1 MRSLEFWILAYL
13 LNSLW
18 QVPLLFAAGWL
29 AARALRSVGAAAE
42 HRVWVIVLL
51 LQSLLPACSI
61 FPWEWL
67 RTLSFWS
74 WRASGAGDAHVSV
87 VTGAGSG
94 IGVLQLPG
102 VLLIA
107 VEILYAAVS
116 VYFAARF
123 LWRGTTL
130 SAMRREAV
138 AVRLTGEAALFWA
151 RCSSRFE
158 MDDVSIAASSRIFSP
173 VTMGLRRKLL
183 LLPVSMVGVLPEC
196 DLHTVI
202 AHEFAHMHRKD
213 FVKNLLYE
221 LLSLPVTY
229 HPLLWLT
236 RARIME
242 SREMVCDQIASS
254 MTGRNEYARS
264 LLRLASLMV
273 AGTLGNTPHTIGIFD
288 ANAFERRIMNLTEK
302 HKEIR
307 GVRRVA
313 AVAVCAAVGLAT
325 CGSALALGMHVDAIS
340 AGDDSNAAKS
350 PKQLSVP
357 ADVMARNLLTKA
369 VPVYPPAA
377 KKAKIQGKVVLSA
390 VIGKDGNVENL
401 QVLSGPNELQQS
413 SLDAVRQWTYK
424 PYLLNGDP
432 VEVKTTVNVIYS
444 LNPATLQH

>member
-29 AARALRSVGAAAE
+29 AARLLRSAGTVVE
-42 HRVWVIVLL
+42 HRIWVLVLL

-74 WRASGAGDAHVSV
+74 WGASRAGDAHVSAV
-87 VTGAGSG
+87 MGAGTGAGMLH
-94 IGVLQLPG
+94 VPA

-107 VEILYAAVS
+107 IAILYATVS
-116 VYFAARF
+116 AYFVARF
-123 LWRGTTL
+123 LWRSATL
-130 SAMRREAV
+130 TALRGEAV
-138 AVRLTGEAALFWA
+138 AVLLTGEAASFWA
-151 RCSSRFE
+151 RCSSRF
-158 MDDVSIAASSRIFSP
+158 DTNDVTIAASSRIFSP
-173 VTMGLRRKLL
+173 VTLGWRRKLL
-183 LLPVSMVGVLPEC
+183 LLPVTMVDVLPEL

-202 AHEFAHMHRKD
+202 AHEFAHMQRKD
-213 FVKNLLYE
+213 FTKNLLYE
-221 LLSLPVTY
+221 FLSLPVAY

-242 SREMVCDQIASS
+242 SREIVCDQMAAA

-273 AGTLGNTPHTIGIFD
+273 AGTLSRTPHTIGIFD
-288 ANAFERRIMNLTEK
+288 ANALERRLMNLTEK

-307 GVRRVA
+307 GLRRVA
-313 AVAVCAAVGLAT
+313 MVVACAALGLAT
-325 CGSALALGMHVDAIS
+325 CGSALALGMHV
-340 AGDDSNAAKS
+340 NAASTSDASKP
-350 PKQLSVP
+350 PKQLSVSS
-357 ADVMARNLLTKA
+357 DVMAENLLNK
-369 VPVYPPAA
+369 VMPVYPADA
-377 KKAKIQGKVVLSA
+377 KKARIQGTVVLG
-390 VIGKDGNVENL
+390 VLIGKDGNILNL
-401 QVLSGPNELQQS
+401 KVLSGPSQLQQS

-432 VEVKTTVNVIYS
+432 IEVKSTVNVVYS
-444 LNPATLQH
+444 LGK

>member
-18 QVPLLFAAGWL
+18 QVPLLFAAGWV
-29 AARALRSVGAAAE
+29 ASRVLRSAGPLVE
-42 HRVWVIVLL
+42 HRVWVLVLL

-74 WRASGAGDAHVSV
+74 WRAGRAGDAHVSV
-87 VTGAGSG
+87 VMGAGTG
-94 IGVLQLPG
+94 TRVLHLPD
-102 VLLIA
+102 VLLIVIA
-107 VEILYAAVS
+107 ILYATVS
-116 VYFAARF
+116 AYFVARF
-123 LWRGTTL
+123 LWRSATL

-138 AVRLTGEAALFWA
+138 AVLLTGEAALFWA

-158 MDDVSIAASSRIFSP
+158 MNGVSIAASSRIFSP

-183 LLPVSMVGVLPEC
+183 LLPVTMVDVLPEL

-213 FVKNLLYE
+213 FMKNLLYE

-242 SREMVCDQIASS
+242 SREIVCDQMAAA

-273 AGTLGNTPHTIGIFD
+273 AGTLGSTPHTID
-288 ANAFERRIMNLTEK
+288 ANAFERRLMNLTEK

-313 AVAVCAAVGLAT
+313 LVAACAALGLAT
-325 CGSALALGMHVDAIS
+325 CGSALALGMHVDAGS
-340 AGDDSNAAKS
+340 ASNNSSPSKP
-350 PKQLSVP
+350 PKQLSVS
-357 ADVMARNLLTKA
+357 ADVMAGNLLNKV
-369 VPVYPPAA
+369 VPVYPAEA
-377 KKAKIQGKVVLSA
+377 KKARIQGTVVLDA
-390 VIGKDGNVENL
+390 VISKDGKVENL
-401 QVLSGPNELQQS
+401 RVLSGPNQLQQS
-413 SLDAVRQWTYK
+413 SIDAVRQWTYK
-424 PYLLNGDP
+424 PFLLNGDP
-432 VEVKTTVNVIYS
+432 IEVKTTVNVNYE
-444 LNPATLQH
+444 LKQ

>member
-29 AARALRSVGAAAE
+29 AARALRSLGAAAE
-42 HRVWVIVLL
+42 HRVWVIALM

-61 FPWEWL
+61 FPSEWL
-67 RTLSFWS
+67 RTLSFWGRQAS
-74 WRASGAGDAHVSV
+74 RAGEAHVSV
-87 VTGAGSG
+87 LMGAGTG
-94 IGVLQLPG
+94 IAVLQLPG
-102 VLLIA
+102 VLLTTIA
-107 VEILYAAVS
+107 ILYAAVS
-116 VYFAARF
+116 AYFAARF

-138 AVRLTGEAALFWA
+138 AVLLTGEAALFWA
-151 RCSSRFE
+151 RCSRRFE
-158 MDDVSIAASSRIFSP
+158 INDASIAASSRILGP

-183 LLPVSMVGVLPEC
+183 LLPVTMVGVLPEV

-213 FVKNLLYE
+213 FMKNLLYE

-242 SREMVCDQIASS
+242 SREMVCDQMAAA

-264 LLRLASLMV
+264 LLRLASLLV
-273 AGTLGNTPHTIGIFD
+273 AGTLGRTPHTIGIFD
-288 ANAFERRIMNLTEK
+288 ANAFERRLMNLTEK

-313 AVAVCAAVGLAT
+313 IVAACAALGLAT
-325 CGSALALGMHVDAIS
+325 CGSALAMGMHVNAGSASDAS
-340 AGDDSNAAKS
+340 DASKPTS
-350 PKQLSVP
+350 PLTVP
-357 ADVMARNLLTKA
+357 AKVMAENLLTK
-369 VPVYPPAA
+369 VMPEYPPAA
-377 KKAKIQGKVVLSA
+377 KKAKIQGTVVLSA
-390 VIGKDGNVENL
+390 VIGKDGSVENL
-401 QVLSGPNELQQS
+401 KVISGPEELQQS

-424 PYLLNGDP
+424 PYRLNGDD
-432 VEVKTTVNVIYS
+432 VEVKTTVNVVYS
-444 LNPATLQH
+444 LQQ